1 MIFISR
7 QFNEAFFSLSEVFQP
22 CNLFTLFQSQFVIQI
37 EEVRIYLDGDMHPFD
52 HDIVA
57 CNLNASWMIHVLHWM
72 PCKGLFT
79 CCMLWINM
87 SFRNYQYIHISRVKY
102 TALVPKYVNIYSMV
116 YLMLIFIS
124 IRIFLRILTHY
135 DLALD
140 DYFTLLCWCQ
150 HLLGHVL
157 LGIFITVAKN
167 EYIRMY

>member
-22 CNLFTLFQSQFVIQI
+22 CNLFTLFQSQLVIQI
-37 EEVRIYLDGDMHPFD
+37 EEVRIYLDGDMYPFD

-57 CNLNASWMIHVLHWM
+57 CNLNASWMIHVLHRM

-135 DLALD
+135 DFALD
-140 DYFTLLCWCQ
+140 EYLTLFL
-150 HLLGHVL
+150 
-157 LGIFITVAKN
+157 
-167 EYIRMY
+167 

>member
-7 QFNEAFFSLSEVFQP
+7 QFNEAFFINSLSEVFQP

-72 PCKGLFT
+72 PCNGLFT

-157 LGIFITVAKN
+157 LF
-167 EYIRMY
+167 